1 MRYIFLPPYSPD
13 FNPIELTFSK
23 IKAWIRRNG
32 QAVRDA
38 MTEDDK
44 IVVYRLL
51 MEAVWSI
58 TEEDAYGWFKHC
70 GYF

>member
-13 FNPIELTFSK
+13 FNPIELAFST

-32 QAVRDA
+32 DVVRAA
-38 MTEDDK
+38 MSEEDN
-44 IVVYRLL
+44 IGVYRYL

-58 TEEDAYGWFKHC
+58 TAEDAYGWFEHC